1 MKLFYSDARPYPV
14 GFEDELKKRGFDVVV
29 PTQTPLDH
37 PESIELMIGSN
48 YFVTHDPA
56 PFVNLAFLQL
66 NSAGYDKIPVAKL
79 KDMGVVV
86 CNARGVYGQPI
97 AEWVVM
103 HWLISLKQA
112 IEVYRMQTSKAWKN
126 RSVKEAQDQEI
137 LILGTG
143 DIASEIAKRMR
154 PFNVKITGVNRDGR
168 SVENFDATFALK
180 ELKDRISNYDCVIL
194 TLPLN
199 PESKNLFHQGLIDA
213 MKPGA
218 TLINIGRGG
227 IIDESAL
234 ANALNEGRI
243 GYSALDVFETE
254 PLPQESPLWD
264 AKNSVV
270 SPHISYSGQYSKERL
285 ATLTLRNLEKFI
297 HKQETEN
304 RL

>member
-1 MKLFYSDARPYPV
+1 MKLFYSDARPYPA
-14 GFEDELKKRGFDVVV
+14 GFEDELKMLGFDVVS
-29 PTQTPLDH
+29 PTQNPLDH
-37 PESIELMIGSN
+37 PESIDLMIGSN

-56 PFVNLAFLQL
+56 PFVNLTFLQL
-66 NSAGYDKIPVAKL
+66 NSAGYDKIPVSKL

-112 IEVYRMQTSKAWKN
+112 IEVYRMQTAKSWKN

-143 DIASEIAKRMR
+143 DIANEIAKRMC

-168 SVENFDATFALK
+168 SVPNFDTTFALK
-180 ELKDRISNYDCVIL
+180 ELKDRISDYDCVIL

-199 PESKNLFHQGLIDA
+199 QDSRNLFCSSMIDA

-227 IIDESAL
+227 ILDEVAL
-234 ANALNEGRI
+234 ARALNEGRI
-243 GYSALDVFETE
+243 GYSALDVFEVE
-254 PLPQESPLWD
+254 PLPPESPLWD

-285 ATLTLRNLEKFI
+285 AKLTLRNLDKFI
-297 HKQETEN
+297 HQKETEN

>member
-14 GFEDELKKRGFDVVV
+14 GFEEELKKLGFEVLL
-29 PTQTPLDH
+29 PTQEPLEH
-37 PESIELMIGSN
+37 PESIDLMIGSR
-48 YFVTHDPA
+48 YFMKQEYA
-56 PFVNLAFLQL
+56 SFSNLKFLQL
-66 NSAGYDKIPVAKL
+66 NSAGYDKIPIEQL
-79 KDMGVVV
+79 KAMGVTI
-86 CNARGVYGQPI
+86 CNARGVYGAPI

-103 HWLISLKQA
+103 LSLIHISQG
-112 IEVYRMQTSKAWKN
+112 IVRYRMQTAKSWKS

-143 DIASEIAKRMR
+143 DIANEIAKRMR

-168 SVENFDATFALK
+168 NVENFDATFALK
-180 ELKDRISNYDCVIL
+180 ELKDRISDYDCVIL

-199 PESKNLFHQGLIDA
+199 PESKNLFHRELIDA

-227 IIDESAL
+227 IIDENAL
-234 ANALNEGRI
+234 ASALNEGRI
-243 GYSALDVFETE
+243 GYSSLDVFEVE

-285 ATLTLRNLEKFI
+285 AKLTLRNLEKFI

>member
-1 MKLFYSDARPYPV
+1 MKLFYSDARPYPA
-14 GFEDELKKRGFDVVV
+14 GFEDELKMLGFDVVS
-29 PTQTPLDH
+29 PTQNPLDH
-37 PESIELMIGSN
+37 PESIDLMIGSN

-56 PFVNLAFLQL
+56 PFVNLTFLQL
-66 NSAGYDKIPVAKL
+66 NSAGYDKIPVSKL

-103 HWLISLKQA
+103 HWLIALKQA
-112 IEVYRMQTSKAWKN
+112 IEVYRMQTAKSWKN

-143 DIASEIAKRMR
+143 DIANEIAKRMC

-168 SVENFDATFALK
+168 SVPNFDTTFALK
-180 ELKDRISNYDCVIL
+180 ELKDRISDYDCVIL

-199 PESKNLFHQGLIDA
+199 QDSRNLFCSSMIDA

-227 IIDESAL
+227 ILDEVAL
-234 ANALNEGRI
+234 ARALNEGRI
-243 GYSALDVFETE
+243 GYSALDVFEVE
-254 PLPQESPLWD
+254 PLPPESPLWD

-285 ATLTLRNLEKFI
+285 AKLTLRNLDKFI
-297 HKQETEN
+297 HQKETEN